1 MMEGERS
8 GVASGSVRRMSWIA
22 ASSSEITLA
31 LVGVGVG
38 REGNGFMSRG
48 DIVLVLREGVEVGGI
63 NGRF

>member
-38 REGNGFMSRG
+38 RDGKGFVSRRE
-48 DIVLVLREGVEVGGI
+48 DIVLVL
-63 NGRF
+63 